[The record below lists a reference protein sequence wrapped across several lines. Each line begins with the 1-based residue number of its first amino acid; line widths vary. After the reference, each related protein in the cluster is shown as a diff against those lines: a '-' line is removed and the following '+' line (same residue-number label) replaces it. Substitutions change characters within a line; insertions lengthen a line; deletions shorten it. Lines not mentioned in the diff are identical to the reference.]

1 MFRAKTVRR
10 FACAVRARSVA
21 ESVVRSVRS
30 AKFVRSAAAAVAAG
44 VMLLCG
50 ACASQKT
57 LPSRAGDADG
67 AEAVAARSGG
77 SSAAAGNSYT
87 LAQRRILDILKAQDD
102 LFADPNI
109 GAGNANADAE
119 LLTKAM
125 RVNSLWKTFFLDNP
139 DDFEAHVLY
148 GKFLRRIGQP
158 DRAYETFKRADE
170 LRPNVPVV
178 LQQLSALEAESGEA
192 AKAFGHVR
200 AALEAEPDNAVFLL
214 QCAYI
219 MVLGK
224 NEIAGEGKILS
235 PAEFDALLTACYRKI
250 AEQNPDDR
258 AAKVRYA
265 QSFYDLF
272 APDWQKA
279 LSIWRDLEKSASLNL
294 ELQTARANIA
304 RVLVELGRDA
314 EAERI
319 LQSVDAPSLARAKT
333 LLLREIERA
342 ADSRKNRKTSKNNL

>member
-1 MFRAKTVRR
+1 MFRTKTVRCST
-10 FACAVRARSVA
+10 AGVRARSVA
-21 ESVVRSVRS
+21 EAVSARA
-30 AKFVRSAAAAVAAG
+30 AKFAVSAVAAL
-44 VMLLCG
+44 VCG
-50 ACASQKT
+50 ACVSQKT
-57 LPSRAGDADG
+57 LPSRDTDAAGGSVA
-67 AEAVAARSGG
+67 AARSSRG
-77 SSAAAGNSYT
+77 SAEVAGCNSYT
-87 LAQRRILDILKAQDD
+87 FAQRRILDILKAQDD
-102 LFADPNI
+102 LFSDPNI
-109 GAGNANADAE
+109 GANNELADAE

-170 LRPNVPVV
+170 LRPDTPVV
-178 LQQLSALEAESGEA
+178 LQQLSALEAESGETV
-192 AKAFGHVR
+192 KAFGHVR
-200 AALEAEPDNAVFLL
+200 AALAAEPRNAVFLL

-224 NEIAGEGKILS
+224 NEITGEGKLLS
-235 PAEFDALLTACYRKI
+235 PAEFDALLSACYRKI

-279 LSIWRDLEKSASLNL
+279 LSIWRELEESASLNL
-294 ELQTARANIA
+294 ERQTARANIA
-304 RVLVELGRDA
+304 RVLVELGRDP
-314 EAERI
+314 EAEQI
-319 LQSVDAPSLARAKT
+319 LQTVDAPSLVRAKT
-333 LLLREIERA
+333 LLLREIKQA
-342 ADSRKNRKTSKNNL
+342 GGSREKPKSNGR

>member
-1 MFRAKTVRR
+1 
-10 FACAVRARSVA
+10 
-21 ESVVRSVRS
+21 
-30 AKFVRSAAAAVAAG
+30 
-44 VMLLCG
+44 MLLCG

-57 LPSRAGDADG
+57 LPSRETDGDG
-67 AEAVAARSGG
+67 GSVAAGRSSHG
-77 SSAAAGNSYT
+77 SAELAGAVAGNSYT

-148 GKFLRRIGQP
+148 GKFLRRIGQS

-170 LRPNVPVV
+170 LRPDVPVV
-178 LQQLSALEAESGEA
+178 LQQLSALEAESGEVV
-192 AKAFGHVR
+192 KAFGHMR
-200 AALEAEPDNAVFLL
+200 AALAAEPDNAVFLL

-224 NEIAGEGKILS
+224 NEIVAEAKLLS
-235 PAEFDALLTACYRKI
+235 PAEFDALLSACYGKI

-279 LSIWRDLEKSASLNL
+279 LSIWRELEKSASLNL
-294 ELQTARANIA
+294 ERQTARANIA
-304 RVLVELGRDA
+304 RVLVELGRDS
-314 EAERI
+314 EAEQI
-319 LQSVDAPSLARAKT
+319 LKTVDAPALARAKT
-333 LLLREIERA
+333 LLLREIGRA
-342 ADSRKNRKTSKNNL
+342 ADSRKNTENIEK